1 MYSSKNKTKTIRNR
15 QGANTKSHHRC
26 RTITED
32 TLIVVLVRLT
42 MSYTNNYIMS
52 YMQSTFP
59 AVYSLHTGAVV
70 AGDAIRSS
78 GLGWRGQRSSSDQ
91 LLGNEKV
98 FKSFHLPEADRQQDG
113 GLHHGPPQH
122 FAVGHL
128 ADLPELVLFLLNK
141 VKNIKHWGYTC
152 CLSMETSGRMP
163 SL

>member
-32 TLIVVLVRLT
+32 TLIVVFVGLT
-42 MSYTNNYIMS
+42 MSYTNNYIIL
-52 YMQSTFP
+52 YIRDTFP
-59 AVYSLHTGAVV
+59 AAYSLHTGAVE

-91 LLGNEKV
+91 LLGNEEV

-141 VKNIKHWGYTC
+141 VKNIKH
-152 CLSMETSGRMP
+152 
-163 SL
+163 